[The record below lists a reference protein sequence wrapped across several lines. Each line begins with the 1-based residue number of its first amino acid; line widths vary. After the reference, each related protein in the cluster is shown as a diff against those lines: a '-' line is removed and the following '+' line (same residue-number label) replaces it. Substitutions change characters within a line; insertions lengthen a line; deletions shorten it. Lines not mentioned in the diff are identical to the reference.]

1 MAETIK
7 IEFDI
12 KPQQQE
18 RPRIGMKSEYNR
30 SKTYTKR
37 KPYLYDPKKVV
48 EYKKRLAYLANLEK
62 SVNYFEPLSGALA
75 LNVTFYIL
83 PPKSLSKVKHAMAI
97 IGDLLPFK
105 KPDLSNYIKSTEDAL
120 NGILWKDDAMLCDI
134 NAKKRFSDE
143 EKIVIEVSKI
153 NDKQY

>member
-18 RPRIGMKSEYNR
+18 RPRIGVKKVL
-30 SKTYTKR
+30 SKMGYYKN
-37 KPYLYDPKKVV
+37 KNYLYDPVKTVN
-48 EYKKRLAYLANLEK
+48 YKKKLAYLANLEK

-83 PPKSLSKVKHAMAI
+83 PPKSLSKVKHTMAI
-97 IGDLLPFK
+97 LGELLPFK

-153 NDKQY
+153 NDNQY

>member
-30 SKTYTKR
+30 SKTYTRR
-37 KPYLYDPKKVV
+37 KPFLYDPKKTV
-48 EYKKRLAYLANLEK
+48 EYKKQLAYLANLEK

-83 PPKSLSKVKHAMAI
+83 PPKSLSKVKHAMATK
-97 IGDLLPFK
+97 GELLPFK

-143 EKIVIEVSKI
+143 EKIIIEVSKI
-153 NDKQY
+153 NDNQY

>member
-1 MAETIK
+1 MR

-37 KPYLYDPKKVV
+37 KPFLYDPKNTV
-48 EYKKRLAYLANLEK
+48 EYKKKLAYLANLEK
-62 SVNYFEPLSGALA
+62 SVNYFEPLSGALE

-83 PPKSLSKVKHAMAI
+83 PPKSLSNKKRDMAVS
-97 IGDLLPFK
+97 GELLPNK

-120 NGILWKDDAMLCDI
+120 NGILWKDDAMICDI

-143 EKIVIEVSKI
+143 EKIVVEVSKI
-153 NDKQY
+153 NDNQY

>member
-1 MAETIK
+1 MR

-37 KPYLYDPKKVV
+37 KPFLYDPKNTL
-48 EYKKRLAYLANLEK
+48 EYKKKLAYLANLEK
-62 SVNYFEPLSGALA
+62 SVNYFEPLSGALE
-75 LNVTFYIL
+75 LTVTFYIL
-83 PPKSLSKVKHAMAI
+83 PPKSLSNKKHDMAVS
-97 IGDLLPFK
+97 GELLPNK

-134 NAKKRFSDE
+134 NAKKRFSDT
-143 EKIVIEVSKI
+143 EKIVIEVNKI
-153 NDKQY
+153 NNNHY